1 MDEALAA
8 LWGCQYRAIPPAPP
22 GPAAAL
28 LPVHRS
34 VAHPSPAH
42 RPPQTHLSAPYNNV
56 FDCVKTTLRT
66 SGARGPFQ
74 GLAPTLLRNTPANA
88 VYLGSFEVLKDK
100 AAAARGVAK
109 ADLPALDTV
118 AAAGAGGLLYWQ
130 VARGGWWR
138 ARGVRGANGPC
149 ACPGSAS
156 PHRPAHAQSIPHQS
170 SRLAIFPVDVI
181 KSAIQSDSVTPA
193 QRKYRGVLDAWL
205 AGLELA
211 QANGHDLA
219 QIESVASFFVSRV
232 DSEVDKRLAE
242 VGTPEA
248 LALQGKAAYV
258 QGRLAYQ
265 MFLEK
270 FSGPRWEALAAHG
283 ARVQRPLW
291 ASTSTKNAAYPDTL
305 YVDSLIG
312 PHTVNTI
319 PDATLEAFDD
329 HGTVARTVDVDPAA
343 DSAAWAAVGDVV
355 DLDEVAELLEVQGV
369 DSFMKSFD
377 DLIAVLTAK
386 AAELG
391 G

>member
-22 GPAAAL
+22 GPTAAL
-28 LPVHRS
+28 LPAHPS
-34 VAHPSPAH
+34 VAHPSPAHPSPAH
-42 RPPQTHLSAPYNNV
+42 RPPQTHMSAPYNNV

-193 QRKYRGVLDAWL
+193 ERKYRGVLDAARALWAEGGAARFYRGFTPCL
-205 AGLELA
+205 LRAVP
-211 QANGHDLA
+211 ANGIMLLT
-219 QIESVASFFVSRV
+219 
-232 DSEVDKRLAE
+232 VDK
-242 VGTPEA
+242 VGVMLNRPTVSP
-248 LALQGKAAYV
+248 
-258 QGRLAYQ
+258 
-265 MFLEK
+265 
-270 FSGPRWEALAAHG
+270 LAAG
-283 ARVQRPLW
+283 A
-291 ASTSTKNAAYPDTL
+291 AIET
-305 YVDSLIG
+305 
-312 PHTVNTI
+312 
-319 PDATLEAFDD
+319 
-329 HGTVARTVDVDPAA
+329 
-343 DSAAWAAVGDVV
+343 
-355 DLDEVAELLEVQGV
+355 
-369 DSFMKSFD
+369 
-377 DLIAVLTAK
+377 
-386 AAELG
+386 
-391 G
+391 